1 MVFRDIR
8 NVLRGRKYKRGG
20 EAKTMTVATVMTLI
34 IDILLNGV
42 FSSSF
47 CFSFVILFLVEFGV
61 SHLYLLFS
69 F

>member
-1 MVFRDIR
+1 
-8 NVLRGRKYKRGG
+8 
-20 EAKTMTVATVMTLI
+20 MTVATVMTLI